1 MKKTSIRTIAS
12 ALELSAATV
21 SRALS
26 DSPLV
31 APETRR
37 KILESARELG
47 YRRTQKRKRLMVAL
61 SDRFYRG
68 VYDLSLLEEI
78 LQLSLIHI

>member
-31 APETRR
+31 APEPGGKFWRAP
-37 KILESARELG
+37 ESWG
-47 YRRTQKRKRLMVAL
+47 IVAPR
-61 SDRFYRG
+61 S
-68 VYDLSLLEEI
+68 ENA
-78 LQLSLIHI
+78 